1 MKHLFIW
8 VMGYLTVAFAALYY
22 APSELTIV
30 SLSGCGLWLIGAVV
44 NHSVR
49 VRLCTF
55 LAVAGI
61 LSYLVFSLSLNS
73 TVARFFIFMN
83 LSGAFILCELLRT
96 KIKFDVM
103 QTSALVVFRRVTLFM
118 LLPSL
123 AIGAISAALVSSFS
137 QYSWLA
143 IFQHWLFGNV
153 FALLMGVPFLSAYVR
168 RGKHFLAQTY
178 TFTHMFAALA
188 FVSLLSVISLTHLNL
203 VMIATVALLVLSAI
217 AYGSNLLALLGFLL
231 GGAAHIVL
239 YVNLSLFKESLPT
252 LGSTMFL
259 ASVVGFL
266 IALRLSRSKQGVE
279 RLVTRLRKLKTFSKH
294 AFELSPELILVLDS
308 KGVVI
313 DASEGFLSAVQL
325 NKQQIKGKNITLF
338 LDESSQM
345 LFSSHKLDLKHTF
358 AESGLQII
366 SSNGRKITADLKATV
381 FESDSH
387 YSTVCF
393 LHDISEQLELADVL
407 EQEKELLEVTLSS
420 IGDGV
425 ICTDVDSKVTYMNP
439 VAEAVLAK
447 LTREV
452 KGLPFDDVMPLYNE
466 DTKQAITGL
475 TDRCIKNNQLMSL
488 PELTCVKNHLRL
500 EFAIQDSISPIYLK
514 NGEIAGAVM
523 VFQDVTESRIM
534 SRKLT
539 HMAHH
544 DVLTGLPNRLLLQER
559 LSQFCKR
566 AQREGH
572 KFAVVFVDLDNFKKI
587 NDSLGH
593 DVGDSLL
600 KKVANRF
607 SNGVRSVDTVARMGG
622 DEFVLMLDAI
632 KDKHQ
637 VAKVV
642 NKILNIAS
650 GCYELEKV
658 QVELSISA
666 GIAMYPQDG
675 ESPDML
681 MKHADT
687 AMYRAKKVSKSDYQ
701 FYSIELDHAAEL
713 RIEQEAAIANALK
726 DSEFIPYYQPVVNAQ
741 SFLLEKLEML
751 ARWHHGGK
759 IKGPESFI
767 SIAEEANLIDKVSY
781 QLLFQALMDFSGWLV
796 KMPKLVLSVNIS
808 VSQLVEPQFMATV
821 LMLLDKNNI
830 PPSNIEIEIT
840 ESSLASNLD
849 VMKKALIEI
858 QRRGISIA
866 IDDFGTGYS
875 SLSYL
880 KDLNFDTIKVDQKFV
895 ADLNENRKK
904 GELALVIVNMAKS
917 LHVNCVAEGV
927 ESQEQ
932 AKILAEA
939 GCQQL
944 QGYYFSRPKSK
955 LDIDSIITAGLRI
968 NQSRT
973 LL

>member
-1 MKHLFIW
+1 MKHLFVW
-8 VMGYLTVAFAALYY
+8 VLGYLTIVMAALYQ
-22 APSELTIV
+22 APSELTIA
-30 SLSGCGLWLIGAVV
+30 SLSGGGLWLMGAVI
-44 NHSVR
+44 NHPVR
-49 VRLCTF
+49 IRLCTF
-55 LAVAGI
+55 VAVAAV
-61 LSYLVFSLSLNS
+61 LSTLVFYLALHSV
-73 TVARFFIFMN
+73 VAMGLILMN
-83 LSGAFILCELLRT
+83 LVAAFILCELLRE
-96 KIKFDVM
+96 KVKLDVM
-103 QTSALVVFRRVTLFM
+103 QSPPQLISGRVMLFLV
-118 LLPSL
+118 LPSFVM
-123 AIGAISAALVSSFS
+123 GAVSAAFVSSFS
-137 QYSWLA
+137 HYSWLE

-153 FALLMGVPFLSAYVR
+153 LALLMGVPFLSAYVKQ
-168 RGKHFLAQTY
+168 GKYFLAQIY
-178 TFTHMFAALA
+178 TVSQVSVALLC
-188 FVSLLSVISLTHLNL
+188 VGSLVVISFMSWHLFI
-203 VMIATVALLVLSAI
+203 IATIALLVLSAI
-217 AYGSNLLALLGFLL
+217 AYGSTLLALLGYLL
-231 GGAAHIVL
+231 GGAAYIIL
-239 YVNLSLFKESLPT
+239 YANLQYLEENTLI
-252 LGSTMFL
+252 LGSTLFL
-259 ASVVGFL
+259 TLVMGLL
-266 IALRLSRSKQGVE
+266 IATSLCRYKQSIARLI
-279 RLVTRLRKLKTFSKH
+279 TRLKKLKTFNKQ

-308 KGVVI
+308 NGIVI
-313 DASEGFLSAVQL
+313 DASEGFLSAVGL
-325 NKQQIKGKNITLF
+325 NKPIIQGKNVTLF
-338 LDESSQM
+338 LSEPSLQSF
-345 LFSSHKLDLKHTF
+345 LSNKLDYKHKF
-358 AESGLQII
+358 SESGLEII
-366 SSNGRKITADLKATV
+366 GRNARKITADLKATV
-381 FESDSH
+381 FESDSG
-387 YSTVCF
+387 YLTVCF

-425 ICTDVDSKVTYMNP
+425 ICTDVNSKVTYMNP

-447 LTREV
+447 LTRDV
-452 KGLPFDDVMPLYNE
+452 KGLPFDEVMPLYNE
-466 DTKQAITGL
+466 DTKKAITGL
-475 TDRCIKNNQLMSL
+475 TDECIKNNQLMSL

-544 DVLTGLPNRLLLQER
+544 DILTGLPNRLLLQER
-559 LSQFCKR
+559 LGQFCIR

-593 DVGDSLL
+593 DVGDLML
-600 KKVANRF
+600 KKVASRF
-607 SNGVRSVDTVARMGG
+607 TNGVRSVDTVARMGG
-622 DEFVLMLDAI
+622 DEFVLILDAI

-642 NKILNIAS
+642 NKILNIVS

-675 ESPDML
+675 GSPEML

-726 DSEFIPYYQPVVNAQ
+726 DKEFIPYYQPVVNAQ

-751 ARWHHGGK
+751 ARWHHRGK
-759 IKGPESFI
+759 VKGPESFI
-767 SIAEEANLIDKVSY
+767 SIAEEANLIDKVSH
-781 QLLFQALMDFSGWLV
+781 QLLLQAFVDFSSWLK
-796 KMPKLVLSVNIS
+796 KMPELVLSVNLS
-808 VSQLVEPQFMATV
+808 VSQLVDPQFITTI
-821 LMLLDKNNI
+821 LMFLEKNNI
-830 PPSNIEIEIT
+830 PPSNLEIEIT

-849 VMKKALIEI
+849 VMKKTLIEI
-858 QRRGISIA
+858 QQRGISIA

-880 KDLNFDTIKVDQKFV
+880 KDLNFDTIKVDRKFV
-895 ADLNENRKK
+895 ADLSESRKK

-927 ESQEQ
+927 ESQGQ
-932 AKILAEA
+932 ANILAEA

-944 QGYYFSRPKSK
+944 QGYYFSKPKSAA
-955 LDIDSIITAGLRI
+955 DIDSIIMAGLSI
-968 NQSRT
+968 NHTRT
-973 LL
+973 LQ